1 MPKYKPLTDMVT
13 PDIKSWK
20 LVAENTKA
28 SFQKHMPKEY
38 QSKPYSKSYKEAK
51 TTGRIMRPTDRK
63 TGEVKKSGVS
73 QVSFSAK
80 PDLTLTGNMLKEIV
94 ATSTGNS
101 AKLEFQN
108 GQKVKWAD
116 EGGKYPMFNGDDP
129 ASKDVNKDI
138 EKYINKLYD
147 KRVKAQS
154 QKIVYRV

>member
-1 MPKYKPLTDMVT
+1 MSKYKPLADMVA
-13 PDIKSWK
+13 PDIKGMK
-20 LVAENTKA
+20 ILGENVKV
-28 SFQKHMPKEY
+28 SFQERMTGEY
-38 QSKPYSKSYKEAK
+38 SGKSYSTGYAK
-51 TTGRIMRPTDRK
+51 RK
-63 TGEVKKSGVS
+63 SAGLAKPKGTA
-73 QVSFSAK
+73 QVSRSTS
-80 PDLTLTGNMLKEIV
+80 PDLTLTGKTLQQIT

-108 GQKVKWAD
+108 GDVI
-116 EGGKYPMFNGDDP
+116 EGLDKRGKFPMFKGQDP

>member
-1 MPKYKPLTDMVT
+1 MVA
-13 PDIKSWK
+13 PDIKDWK
-20 LVAENTKA
+20 LVGENVKV
-28 SFQKHMPKEY
+28 SFQERMFKEY
-38 QSKPYSKSYKEAK
+38 QGKSYATNKKGVPVYANRKKAGKVKGQIGESMMSKPN
-51 TTGRIMRPTDRK
+51 
-63 TGEVKKSGVS
+63 
-73 QVSFSAK
+73 
-80 PDLTLTGNMLKEIV
+80 LTVTGNMLKEIT

-108 GQKVKWAD
+108 GDVI
-116 EGGKYPMFNGDDP
+116 EGLDKRGKFPMFKGQDP